1 MNKENMRKAA
11 IAVIVIGLVS
21 LVVGGIGKLMSSD
34 IAALSPRSFAAFSSV
49 CFLLSINLLLLSK
62 ES

>member
-1 MNKENMRKAA
+1 MKKDTIKNTA

-21 LVVGGIGKLMSSD
+21 AAVGGIGKLMGVD
-34 IAALSPRSFAAFSSV
+34 VVVLGPRSFAAFAAI